1 LHTNA
6 EGFPANSA
14 ELRND
19 LNWTIFAPVANFWGA
34 ILQVV
39 IAAATPTMINSRRFD
54 VVARLFFVLLTM
66 IFPTWTW
73 AQQTASTPQDYVPVE
88 LQASSPEIKVY
99 LDTAEKLSREG
110 SYSESFQQLKN
121 ALDLCTSKGLVA
133 DKPLIEA
140 KLGAASFVQ
149 GKLDDAKEYWVHS
162 LSDSQSASNLVL
174 QADVLVAISSMAQS
188 AGNLT
193 EALDLLTKALDLARK
208 SKNLFIQSRCLGE
221 LGRLQLTQGKGE
233 EARASIEEALRIDRL
248 NHYKWEASH
257 TLYLAWVTSP
267 DNTNLDQAITLV
279 RSARDLAIKY
289 EDYLTF
295 MQASTSLGQALV
307 QKGKLSEGIGVLEH
321 SRGGN
326 SEDGKPLFQRPAAY
340 EAAMSLPYPRVVF
353 LEALAMAYQTGQR
366 PDDALKSWQELYDLA
381 HSAGFTLAAAEAAS
395 KMAAIYSS
403 KKEPAKAISYYS
415 LAEKAWKA
423 AGNTPRRI
431 DALTSEA
438 SLLFQQGE
446 GDKSVEIDEELLP
459 LQKSSKNSTAQFI
472 TYLAMAEILQPKSDL
487 DRTAK
492 ALKNA
497 ESLLSQD
504 LTLPNVEPKLVLEL
518 YGRECDLADKQ
529 GNPLQALIALEKAML
544 PAGTAVD
551 VKAMAYIEQQVKKRF
566 IDFDLRN
573 KAIKAHDTGDF
584 GNALVYYELLDN
596 FDLTDAIWN
605 DKVDDYRKNGTE
617 NFDRLLNLPF
627 KVISQPDGAITLE
640 RNLEEM
646 GPVTK
651 NAKLSILWVLSNHYM
666 FAQRPDMV
674 VKFATAALPSLRLG
688 EHDQPNRWDV
698 EISCEL
704 AYSLMIQKDL
714 DAAADK
720 ARLCLQ
726 SSKNLG
732 DPGLL
737 NVAHQ
742 TNVWVLQAMGKQSE
756 AQESEQFLLQ
766 HTPEDPQHYVEL
778 AQLQAQ
784 QGKSSEAIQSWQKAL
799 QLFETKKDKKGV
811 ASTRLSLAGAI
822 TLSKGSND
830 NNDVR
835 ENLEQALTLYR
846 QIGDGEG
853 QIRASMFLGEFFGNN
868 KDIKKAREYFDK
880 ALKLSREFKRA
891 DLEAGVLSEAGQAYA
906 RSGAPDSAIEYYKN
920 SADIYH
926 SINDLADEAFQL
938 RNEAWALNDL
948 HKADE
953 AFEIAVKAK
962 VLADS
967 SGSWVARYWI
977 RRALAAGYEN
987 RGEFENAIFILREAR
1002 TISDSAHQQLNS
1014 AQTSLALAEA
1024 FIDVGGWEDA
1034 RDAINLSLPIFRQ
1047 FNDKDSEISA
1057 YADLMN
1063 IYGARESGLK
1073 DFDKALENYEAANR
1087 MTKTDDPART
1097 ASLALGVEEIYWQQK
1112 RFKDAIAKVSEALDY
1127 YVRTKDDWD
1136 EGNALITLAEAQRS
1150 DGDLQAASRSLA
1162 RAEPLVK
1169 RIHNFYMTGRLY
1181 YGQANLLKALGQFRS
1196 AIEQYQRVVSLL
1208 EQIKSD
1214 SDLDIRRKAS
1224 ENYGFIYGEL
1234 VDTYYLLSSE
1244 DVPNK
1249 SADADNALRYSELNK
1264 SRIFTNSW
1272 GRTFI
1277 DVLKLQIPTQLQQR
1291 EQAVSDRQNALR
1303 SELAQSIS
1311 GQGHRTEKD
1320 VREELGR
1327 ATNDELA
1334 LANDLHHANP
1344 AYAEARYP
1352 QPVSISSLPL
1362 HADET
1367 FIEFKMLDESLLVW
1381 IISGSQDGPR
1391 LVAFYKV
1398 PHPRVWYEERVL
1410 EIRDAFNRGQPSEFD
1425 PQISEQLFE
1434 GLFPGSF
1441 AQYVTAAKSIIFVP
1455 DDILFLLPFEV
1466 LSPNASKSEYALLTT
1481 PTSYFPSAGAFR
1493 LLREIVRTKR
1503 EWPDQFFGLADPVV
1517 STDDP
1522 RYSSAS
1528 ILSTV
1533 EVLGTQ
1539 STGKPN
1545 QPVVR
1550 SQLSVH
1556 DLKTRGYVFRRLPNT
1571 ETEVRHIAALFPTT
1585 ATVRTGADARKLEL
1599 LQTDL
1604 GRFKFVHFATHGFF
1618 PVEPG
1623 IREPALV
1630 LSYDGEDE
1638 GRMMLTLSEI
1648 LQLKLHSEMVV
1659 LSACNTGSGRVTR
1672 AEGVASLGTAF
1683 LAAGASSVT
1692 VSLWKV
1698 EDQST
1703 SALMQEFYRNLL
1715 KGMSKNSALAA
1726 ARSTLFAQGHT
1737 NPFFWAPF
1745 VLTGE

>member
-1 LHTNA
+1 
-6 EGFPANSA
+6 
-14 ELRND
+14 
-19 LNWTIFAPVANFWGA
+19 
-34 ILQVV
+34 
-39 IAAATPTMINSRRFD
+39 MINSRRFD
-54 VVARLFFVLLTM
+54 VVARLFFLLLTM
-66 IFPTWTW
+66 IFPAWIL
-73 AQQTASTPQDYVPVE
+73 AQQTAGPQDYVPVE
-88 LQASSPEIKVY
+88 LQASNPEVKAY

-110 SYSESFQQLKN
+110 SYSESFQQLQK
-121 ALDLCTSKGLVA
+121 ALDLCTSKGLA
-133 DKPLIEA
+133 TDKPLIEA
-140 KLGAASFVQ
+140 KLGIASFVQ
-149 GKLDDAKEYWVHS
+149 GKLDDAKEYWVRS
-162 LSDSQSASNLVL
+162 LLDSQSGSNLVL
-174 QADVLVAISSMAQS
+174 QADVLVAISSMAQA

-193 EALDLLTKALDLARK
+193 EALDLITKALDLARK
-208 SKNLFIQSRCLGE
+208 SKNLFMQSRCLGE
-221 LGRLQLTQGKGE
+221 LGRLQLTQGKRE
-233 EARASIEEALRIDRL
+233 EARASVDEALRIDRL
-248 NHYKWEASH
+248 NRYKWEASH

-279 RSARDLAIKY
+279 RSARDLAIKD

-295 MQASTSLGQALV
+295 MQASTSLGQALA
-307 QKGKLSEGIGVLEH
+307 QKGQLSEGIAVLER
-321 SRGGN
+321 SRVGN
-326 SEDGKPLFQRPAAY
+326 SEDGKPLFQRPAAFQ
-340 EAAMSLPYPRVVF
+340 AAMSLPYPRVAF
-353 LEALAMAYQTGQR
+353 LEAMAMAYQTGQR
-366 PDDALKSWQELYDLA
+366 PDDALKSWQELYDVA
-381 HSAGFTLAAAEAAS
+381 QGAGFTLAAAEAAF
-395 KMAAIYSS
+395 KMAGIYSS
-403 KKEPAKAISYYS
+403 KKEPVKAISYYS
-415 LAEKAWKA
+415 LAEKGWKA
-423 AGNTPRRI
+423 AGNTARRI

-446 GDKSVEIDEELLP
+446 GDKSVQIDEELLP
-459 LQKSSKNSTAQFI
+459 LQKSSKNSTGQFI
-472 TYLAMAEILQPKSDL
+472 TDLAMAEILQPKGDL
-487 DRTAK
+487 DGTAR
-492 ALKNA
+492 ALKEA
-497 ESLLSQD
+497 ESVLSSD

-529 GNPLQALIALEKAML
+529 GHPLQALIALEKAML

-566 IDFDLRN
+566 IDFDLRS
-573 KAIKAHDTGDF
+573 KAMKAYAAGDF
-584 GNALVYYELLDN
+584 GDALVYYELLDD

-651 NAKLSILWVLSNHYM
+651 NARLSILWVLTNHYM

-674 VKFATAALPSLRLG
+674 VKFATAALPSLKLG

-698 EISCEL
+698 ELSCEL
-704 AYSLMIQKDL
+704 AYSLMIQRDL
-714 DAAADK
+714 DAAAEK

-732 DPGLL
+732 DLGLL
-737 NVAHQ
+737 NLAHQ

-799 QLFETKKDKKGV
+799 ELFEVKKDIKSV

-822 TLSKGSND
+822 TLSKGSNN

-853 QIRASMFLGEFFGNN
+853 QIRASMLLGEFFGNN
-868 KDIKKAREYFDK
+868 KDIKKAREYFEK

-906 RSGAPDSAIEYYKN
+906 RSGAADSAIEYYKN
-920 SADIYH
+920 SAAIYH
-926 SINDLADEAFQL
+926 NINDLADEAFQL

-953 AFEIAVKAK
+953 AFEIAIKAK
-962 VLADS
+962 LVADT
-967 SGSWVARYWI
+967 SGSWIARYWT

-987 RGEFENAIFILREAR
+987 RGEFENALAILREAH

-1014 AQTSLALAEA
+1014 AQASLALAEA
-1024 FIDVGGWEDA
+1024 SMDVGGWEDA

-1057 YADLMN
+1057 YSDLME

-1073 DFDKALENYEAANR
+1073 DFDKALENYEAASRIVRTN
-1087 MTKTDDPART
+1087 DPGRA
-1097 ASLALGVEEIYWQQK
+1097 AALALGVEEIYWQQK
-1112 RFKDAIAKVSEALDY
+1112 RFKDAIAKVNEALDY

-1150 DGDLQAASRSLA
+1150 DGDLHAASTSLA

-1181 YGQANLLKALGQFRS
+1181 YGQANFLKAQGQLKS
-1196 AIEQYQRVVSLL
+1196 AIEQYQRVIALL

-1214 SDLDIRRKAS
+1214 SALDIQRKAS

-1234 VDTYYLLSSE
+1234 VDTYYLLSNE

-1249 SADADNALRYSELNK
+1249 LADAENALQYSELNK

-1277 DVLKLQIPTQLQQR
+1277 DVLGMQLPADLRQR
-1291 EQAVSDRQNALR
+1291 EEALSTRQHALQ
-1303 SELAQSIS
+1303 SELAQSVS
-1311 GQGHRTEKD
+1311 GQGQKTGKEI
-1320 VREELGR
+1320 REELR
-1327 ATNDELA
+1327 STTSEQLSLEKELRQTS
-1334 LANDLHHANP
+1334 P

-1381 IISGSQDGPR
+1381 IITGSQDGPR

-1398 PHPRVWYEERVL
+1398 DHPRQWYEERIL
-1410 EIRDAFNRGQPSEFD
+1410 GIRDAFNRGQPGEFD
-1425 PQISEQLFE
+1425 PQISEQLFD
-1434 GLFPGSF
+1434 GLFPGPF
-1441 AQYVTAAKSIIFVP
+1441 AQYVTAAKSIVFVP

-1466 LSPNASKSEYALLTT
+1466 LSPTASKSEYALLKT

-1493 LLREIVRTKR
+1493 LLREVVRTKR
-1503 EWPDQFFGLADPVV
+1503 EWPDQFFGLADPIV
-1517 STDDP
+1517 STDDD
-1522 RYSSAS
+1522 RYSAAS
-1528 ILSTV
+1528 ILSAV
-1533 EVLGTQ
+1533 ESLTPRPADKATQ
-1539 STGKPN
+1539 LP
-1545 QPVVR
+1545 VR
-1550 SQLSVH
+1550 SQLSVV
-1556 DLKTRGYVFRRLPNT
+1556 DLKTRGYIFRRLPNT
-1571 ETEVRHIAALFPTT
+1571 ATEVRNIAALFPPT
-1585 ATVRTGADARKLEL
+1585 ATIRTGADASKLEL

-1630 LSYDGEDE
+1630 LSYDGGDE
-1638 GRMMLTLSEI
+1638 GRMLLTLSEV

-1703 SALMQEFYRNLL
+1703 SVLMQEFYRNLL
-1715 KGMSKNSALAA
+1715 KGMSKDAALAG
-1726 ARSTLFAQGHT
+1726 ARSTLFSQGHT

-1745 VLTGE
+1745 VLTGD